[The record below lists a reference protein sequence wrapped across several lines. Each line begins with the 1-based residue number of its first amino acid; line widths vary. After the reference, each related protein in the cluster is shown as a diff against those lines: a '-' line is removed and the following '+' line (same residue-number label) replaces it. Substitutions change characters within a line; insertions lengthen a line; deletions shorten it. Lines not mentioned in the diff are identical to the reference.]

1 MFFRLAIECALSVRI
16 KFTLISKTEKDE
28 AMNKK
33 QCRTCFTQYTV
44 CRRAER
50 KTGAANESRR
60 TELKAPGELG
70 VQRSRFPR
78 EHACGL
84 CRTYLF
90 MTYSSRQSGI
100 FFRMG
105 GSAFYPYG
113 YVFGGIS
120 CRDSPSMKES
130 PMRQRLPLSRCGECV
145 CPWCSGCNRRFPEAC
160 VRGRSIRVHFRSPR

>member
-60 TELKAPGELG
+60 TELKAAGNCSTRHCS
-70 VQRSRFPR
+70 QRRTEKLSWPR
-78 EHACGL
+78 ASWE
-84 CRTYLF
+84 
-90 MTYSSRQSGI
+90 
-100 FFRMG
+100 
-105 GSAFYPYG
+105 
-113 YVFGGIS
+113 
-120 CRDSPSMKES
+120 
-130 PMRQRLPLSRCGECV
+130 
-145 CPWCSGCNRRFPEAC
+145 CSGPVF
-160 VRGRSIRVHFRSPR
+160 RGSTPADCAGHTCL